1 MSQKDFSYEVEHWQ
15 ERLQEIDPRLLASSD
30 GRRVLCE
37 ADPMLFALIYLTHHL
52 KNDEGEITFGEHHF
66 EWFELAKMWMKP
78 SPGLR
83 EHRHAFLAPRSSG
96 KSTFWF
102 LILPLWWAAYGY
114 AKFVAAFADSGT
126 QAEIHLMSF
135 KRELEQN
142 ELLGEDFPD
151 LCRAGRRPR
160 GSAEADSRNLRICKN
175 GFAFMAKGAD
185 SSSLGMKIGQM
196 RPDTLLLDDI
206 EPDES
211 NYSDFQAEK
220 RLITIQDAILPLNER
235 ARVVLSGTVTMPGS
249 ITHQLVKHGKGYDDE
264 ELKWVEEEEFE
275 VHHQLPILES
285 HDGTERSVWP
295 AKWPLEYLIKH
306 RHTRNFKKN
315 FENDPMAIDSEYW
328 QPKDFTFFNPE
339 GTQFNVLSIDGAVT
353 TKATSDYTGISI
365 VGWLPRE
372 KAPSDSIL
380 PDPQDNRYR
389 EITGYSGRRPGICVV
404 KYAKAVKLKGDPLRQ
419 FVLKLLDAYPEVRAI
434 LVETNQGGEL
444 WWDTLHGMPVPIH
457 AVNNQEKK
465 ESRAGRLLNLYQ
477 LIPTR
482 VVHTHSHTALEEQMV
497 AFPKAPNDD
506 LVDSVGNAVL
516 RFLRP
521 EPTLTARKRTRH
533 PR

>member
-1 MSQKDFSYEVEHWQ
+1 MPDYSYEVEHWQ
-15 ERLQEIDPRLLASSD
+15 DRLKEIDPRLLASPE
-30 GRRVLCE
+30 GRRALCE
-37 ADPMLFALIYLTHHL
+37 TDPMLFALIYLPDHL
-52 KNDEGEITFGEHHF
+52 KNDEGEITFGENHF
-66 EWFELAKMWMKP
+66 EWFELAKQWMNP
-78 SPGLR
+78 NPGLR

-102 LILPLWWAAYGY
+102 LILPMWWAAYSY
-114 AKFVAAFADSGT
+114 SKFIAAFADSGT

-135 KRELEQN
+135 KRELENNQ
-142 ELLGEDFPD
+142 LLAEDFPD

-185 SSSLGMKIGQM
+185 SSSLGMKIGNM

-211 NYSDFQAEK
+211 NYSGFQAEK

-235 ARVVLSGTVTMPGS
+235 ARTVLSGTVTMAGS
-249 ITHQLVKHGKGYDDE
+249 ITHQLVKYSKGYDDD
-264 ELKWVEEEEFE
+264 ELGWVEEENFQ
-275 VHHQLPILES
+275 VHHQMPILE
-285 HDGTERSVWP
+285 DENGVERSVWP
-295 AKWPLEYLIKH
+295 AKWPIEYLQQY
-306 RHTRNFKKN
+306 RNTRNFKKN

-328 QPKDFTFFNPE
+328 SPSDFTYFNPE

-365 VGWLPRE
+365 VGWLPRA
-372 KAPSDSIL
+372 KKDS
-380 PDPQDNRYR
+380 QDTEQEVRFR
-389 EITGYSGRRPGICVV
+389 EITGFSGKRPGICVV
-404 KYAKAVKLKGDPLRQ
+404 KYVKAVKLKGDPLRQ
-419 FVLKLLDAYPEVRAI
+419 FVLNLLDAFPEVRTI
-434 LVETNQGGEL
+434 LVETNQGGEMWEEVL
-444 WWDTLHGMPVPIH
+444 WGMPVKIATIH
-457 AVNNQEKK
+457 NTEKK

-482 VVHTHSHTALEEQMV
+482 VVHTQAHTALEEQMV

-506 LVDSVGNAVL
+506 LVDSVGNVVL
-516 RFLRP
+516 PFLVP
-521 EPTLTARKRTRH
+521 KKKLQAEKRTRH
-533 PR
+533 PK